1 MPYQIDTRLKG
12 TNPCLQIRDSSSGAV
27 RLAWEYPRHV
37 PVESAAEGAAAGEDE
52 ELLALRREEAIHELF
67 RRLFL
72 LTTEQY
78 LKGEADGGQG
88 TPM

>member
-12 TNPCLQIRDSSSGAV
+12 ANPSLQIRDSSSGSV
-27 RLAWEYPRHV
+27 RLAWEYPRQ
-37 PVESAAEGAAAGEDE
+37 AAWDGEDE
-52 ELLALRREEAIHELF
+52 ELLALKREEAIHELF

-78 LKGEADGGQG
+78 LKGEAGDGGG
-88 TPM
+88 TRM

>member
-12 TNPCLQIRDSSSGAV
+12 ANPSLKIRDASSGAV
-27 RLAWEYPRHV
+27 RLAWEYPRQV
-37 PVESAAEGAAAGEDE
+37 SGEGAAEGEDE
-52 ELLALRREEAIHELF
+52 ELLALKREEAIHELF

-78 LKGEADGGQG
+78 LKGEAVEGKGS
-88 TPM
+88 PM

>member
-1 MPYQIDTRLKG
+1 MPYQIDTRLRG
-12 TNPCLQIRDSSSGAV
+12 ANPSLQIRDASSGAV
-27 RLAWEYPRHV
+27 RLAWEYPRHMLA
-37 PVESAAEGAAAGEDE
+37 ESEDE

-78 LKGEADGGQG
+78 LKGETVDGKGS
-88 TPM
+88 PV